1 MATLQEIYNLA
12 NNAAFKGRIS
22 AAVAK
27 AGFDITNEDPGTTYH
42 TERLAWAKNAMKN
55 PDTVTDQMVWLVV
68 QNATI
73 QSSGISST
81 DNDIQFVVNSNINNL
96 AV

>member
-1 MATLQEIYNLA
+1 MATLQAIYNLV
-12 NNAAFKGRIS
+12 NNAEFKGRIS
-22 AAVAK
+22 AALAK
-27 AGFDITNEDPGTTYH
+27 AAYDITNEDQGTASH
-42 TERLAWAKNAMKN
+42 AERLAWAKNTMKN
-55 PDTVTDQMVWLVV
+55 PDTVTNQMIWLVV

-73 QSSGISST
+73 QSSGIASA